1 MRKLCALLGMAAVL
15 VLLAACGNKP
25 TSAAK
30 TVDFTTLDDLVAAAK
45 KEGSVLLYTDMLP
58 ADTKR
63 LQTVW
68 GKTYPDID
76 LQIKTISGTD
86 LLTRFES
93 ESESGAP
100 SADVVSSAQ
109 PDYYADASKRGL
121 ITPLQETGVLKL
133 VPNYP
138 KKYLFDDLKTALIQA
153 VPAGFIYNT
162 KVVPADKAP
171 RDWPDLLD
179 PFWKGKVLS
188 DDKDD
193 TSDINALITLARL
206 RDAYGEKFLGQLR
219 AQLGP
224 VQGGFQP
231 MQAAVG
237 AGEGAAAI
245 QSLEFIVAG
254 MQKEGAP
261 VKFVPVSHS
270 HWAVHGFGVSAKATR
285 PAAARLLAQFLLT
298 PEGSESVSSS
308 IGEYGPYDQIPEK
321 FVPVT
326 LAEIERV
333 RKDAKQILAA
343 YKA

>member
-1 MRKLCALLGMAAVL
+1 MAAVL
-15 VLLAACGNKP
+15 VMSAACGNKP
-25 TSAAK
+25 VSTAK
-30 TVDFTTLDDLVAAAK
+30 AVAFNTLDELVAAAK
-45 KEGSVLLYTDMLP
+45 KEGRVLLYTDMLP
-58 ADTKR
+58 ADNKR
-63 LQTVW
+63 LQAAW
-68 GKTYPDID
+68 SKAYPDID
-76 LQIKTISGTD
+76 LQIKAISGTD

-93 ESESGAP
+93 ENESNAP

-121 ITPLQETGVLKL
+121 ITPLRETGVLKL
-133 VPNYP
+133 VPDYP

-153 VPAGFIYNT
+153 VPSGFIYNT
-162 KVVPADKAP
+162 QQVPAGKAP

-193 TSDINALITLARL
+193 ASDINTLITLARL
-206 RDAYGEKFLGQLR
+206 RKAYGAEFLGRLR

-224 VQGGFQP
+224 AQGGFQP

-245 QSLEFIVAG
+245 QSLEFVVSD
-254 MQKEGAP
+254 MKKEGAP
-261 VKFVPVSHS
+261 VEFVPVSHVQ
-270 HWAVHGFGVSAKATR
+270 WAVHGFGVSDRASH

-298 PEGSESVSSS
+298 PEGAKSVSSS
-308 IGEYGPYDQIPEK
+308 VGEYGPYDDIPET

-326 LAEIERV
+326 LTEIKQARE
-333 RKDAKQILAA
+333 DAKEILAA
-343 YKA
+343 FKE